1 MELSLWYEY
10 AFYNKMRYKFKNM
23 ICILLLEF
31 PKNSTY
37 ILLNLHNSYS
47 HYFHYLKMKDWDSEQ
62 LNDLP
67 KIPQLVIGKLEFEYP
82 VLFCCLYKQK
92 KIFLSCS
99 LIYKSIDVDM
109 YKILFNP
116 HANPERELLLF
127 IQMAH
132 WSEAIECFRTCP
144 RSISTQPW
152 RLESNPIVQGDE
164 AVSISYNVLVK
175 MKCIEQNLGKGGYE
189 EIPRTLSA
197 KETNQ
202 WEQRAGR

>member
-1 MELSLWYEY
+1 
-10 AFYNKMRYKFKNM
+10 
-23 ICILLLEF
+23 
-31 PKNSTY
+31 
-37 ILLNLHNSYS
+37 
-47 HYFHYLKMKDWDSEQ
+47 MKDWDSEQ

-67 KIPQLVIGKLEFEYP
+67 EIPQLVTGKLEFEYP

-99 LIYKSIDVDM
+99 LIYKSIDIDM

-132 WSEAIECFRTCP
+132 WSEAIKGFRTCP
-144 RSISTQPW
+144 RSISTHPW

-175 MKCIEQNLGKGGYE
+175 MNVHWAEFRKRWIWRDSKNTKYKGNKPVGTE
-189 EIPRTLSA
+189 SWDVEALITSLATLIVLPKGLRN
-197 KETNQ
+197 KEDILPCLSLCFFSVK
-202 WEQRAGR
+202 WEKKILNVKRMCLPWC